1 MELLIRNSDHTR
13 ASQFRQFAKDEVDVV
28 KDNLAKYLPPL
39 VESYSRR
46 FLSTMKPK
54 AVKNFLQKFIGDI
67 VTEKSNE
74 IDETISDFV
83 RKVSSDFKM
92 TFELD
97 NFAPIGGQ
105 NYFAFKIFFDLF
117 KNSSDHD
124 ENFLVKHL
132 LIRIIEIIPAL
143 LKDFSKDLD
152 DDNLKNRVAKFS
164 HLAIEIVDTCDVI
177 KLKKKFKDKTDLWQN
192 LVRGCLKHGLKLKLP
207 FAVDVLTSLCR
218 ATYGKEDSVEL
229 SQIYDMVCG
238 HSNFVDILLSTS
250 NKSID
255 VDLKSSVLNL
265 ILTLIHCKGSLVRFV
280 SLSGSPFQ
288 II

>member
-124 ENFLVKHL
+124 EN
-132 LIRIIEIIPAL
+132 
-143 LKDFSKDLD
+143 
-152 DDNLKNRVAKFS
+152 NLKNRVAKFS